1 MKSTFELPGSSRPE
15 PVGARAVRDASRD
28 TKVSVTVHLQEPEPT
43 VPSPVMIDLFGRFA
57 STNQLS
63 MEFDSNRRCILMGGD
78 LERMSKAFVTSLRI
92 YSDGVYSFRARS
104 GPLYI
109 PAELAP
115 WTFAVLG
122 LDERPMI
129 MRPNLSEL
137 TGPADG
143 EGLWPTDVAA
153 LYGVKDGLDA
163 AAQCVGIIALGG
175 GYLPDDLKRAA
186 QGPTHKVPLV
196 VDCPV
201 NGTTNLFGGGLLAD
215 QEIALDIQ
223 VVAALVPSARI
234 AVYFSANN
242 INSFVS
248 AIRQAIADDVNRPR
262 VLSISWGSAEK
273 FWAESDRNIVQ
284 SAFADA
290 KKKGITIVA
299 AAGDSLA
306 TAGLLDGKAH
316 VLFPASSPL
325 VLACGGT
332 QITLNKSGAIADEA
346 VWNVGTAGTGG
357 GISDIFEIP
366 DYQQNA
372 AIPVSDNDGKVR
384 RGVPDIS
391 AAAAESPGYRIVLN
405 GAPMVLP
412 GTSCVAPLWAA
423 LIAMA
428 NAKRGLPLGFIHAH
442 LYANRTM
449 CRQVIE
455 GNNQMNGKGYFAGPG
470 WNACT
475 GLGVP
480 NGSTVD
486 QLASIPTS

>member
-1 MKSTFELPGSSRPE
+1 M
-15 PVGARAVRDASRD
+15 
-28 TKVSVTVHLQEPEPT
+28 
-43 VPSPVMIDLFGRFA
+43 
-57 STNQLS
+57 
-63 MEFDSNRRCILMGGD
+63 
-78 LERMSKAFVTSLRI
+78 
-92 YSDGVYSFRARS
+92 
-104 GPLYI
+104 
-109 PAELAP
+109 
-115 WTFAVLG
+115 W
-122 LDERPMI
+122 
-129 MRPNLSEL
+129 
-137 TGPADG
+137 PAD
-143 EGLWPTDVAA
+143 VAD
-153 LYGVKDGLDA
+153 LYGVKQGLDA
-163 AAQCVGIIALGG
+163 PGECVGIIALGG
-175 GYLPDDLKRAA
+175 GYLPDDLKLAA
-186 QGPTHKVPLV
+186 RGTPPQLPLV

-201 NGTTNLFGGGLLAD
+201 NGTNNFFGGGLPAD

-242 INSFVS
+242 INSLVL

-273 FWAESDRNIVQ
+273 FWAESDLNAVQ

-290 KKKGITIVA
+290 RKKGITIVA

-332 QITLNKSGAIADEA
+332 QFSLDARGAIATEA
-346 VWNVGTAGTGG
+346 AWHVGRSGTGG
-357 GISDIFEIP
+357 GISDVFEIP

-372 AIPVSDNDGKVR
+372 ALPVSTNDGKVG

-391 AAAAESPGYRIVLN
+391 AAAAENPGYRIILN
-405 GAPMVLP
+405 GKPTVLP
-412 GTSCVAPLWAA
+412 GTSAVAPLWAA
-423 LIAMA
+423 LIAIA
-428 NAKRGLPLGFIHAH
+428 NSKRGVPLGVIHSH
-442 LYANRTM
+442 LYANRTI

-455 GNNQMNGKGYFAGPG
+455 GNNQIDGVGYAAGPG

-480 NGSTVD
+480 NSSTVD
-486 QLASIPTS
+486 QLASIPTR